1 MQVSLSTVAG
11 LERRLEVAVPAE
23 RVAAEIE
30 NRFKDIARTARL
42 KGFRPG
48 KAPLAVVRQQYAS
61 QVQSEVVGDLLR
73 DSYAE
78 AVSSQNL
85 KPATDP
91 RIEQLSAEPGAEL
104 RYVALIEVMP
114 EFTLNSVSELKVDRP
129 SAEITDAD
137 LEAMLETMR
146 KQRPDFVEVAREAG
160 DGDRVTV
167 DFEGRIEGEIFQGGS
182 AQGFPFVIG
191 QGRMLKEFEDG
202 VRGAKAGEART
213 VPVNFPSDYGSPQVA
228 GKAAEFSITVQKVE
242 EQKLPEIDEAFCA
255 AFGVSEGGVEALKRE
270 VRSSMQREL
279 DNAIRAKVR
288 TQVLDALHDANPIEV
303 PKGMIAEAMQGMQID
318 LARRMGLK
326 DLSQLPKNDAL
337 ETPARRRVALGLVV
351 GEIVRA
357 QDLKVDR
364 ARVNARLAEAV
375 GDHPNSDEMRR
386 QYLQNAEAMRQIE
399 SAALEDQ
406 LIDWVLSQA
415 QVTEKPSTFSELT
428 GFGKGNAT

>member
-114 EFTLNSVSELKVDRP
+114 EFTLNPVSDLKVDRP

-137 LEAMLETMR
+137 LEAMCNRTRVVLTTVGPYQLYGD
-146 KQRPDFVEVAREAG
+146 KLVAACVKTG
-160 DGDRVTV
+160 TDYADLC
-167 DFEGRIEGEIFQGGS
+167 GEPAWMAEKIAEHQ
-182 AQGFPFVIG
+182 A
-191 QGRMLKEFEDG
+191 
-202 VRGAKAGEART
+202 
-213 VPVNFPSDYGSPQVA
+213 
-228 GKAAEFSITVQKVE
+228 AAEKSGARICFSSGFDSIPFDLGVMMTQKAC
-242 EQKLPEIDEAFCA
+242 IDK
-255 AFGVSEGGVEALKRE
+255 FGKPAPRIRGR
-270 VRSSMQREL
+270 VR
-279 DNAIRAKVR
+279 
-288 TQVLDALHDANPIEV
+288 
-303 PKGMIAEAMQGMQID
+303 AMQGTFSGGTAASLGATMKAAAKNVSIINVLRNPFALTPGFEGPDQPSGMIPSYEDD
-318 LARRMGLK
+318 LGKWSAPFVMA
-326 DLSQLPKNDAL
+326 PINTKNVHRTNFLLGHAYGRDFVYDEMIMTTLGDAGRAMA
-337 ETPARRRVALGLVV
+337 EA
-351 GEIVRA
+351 ISSVRA
-357 QDLKVDR
+357 FKPATILSMNWQRSSTLNADQAGNAAR
-364 ARVNARLAEAV
+364 AAITA
-375 GDHPNSDEMRR
+375 
-386 QYLQNAEAMRQIE
+386 
-399 SAALEDQ
+399 SAASSAVPCGTVA
-406 LIDWVLSQA
+406 ITSSVLAS
-415 QVTEKPSTFSELT
+415 
-428 GFGKGNAT
+428 